1 MKSVQTD
8 KIPKINKNT
17 LINKLKIPMVALI
30 GLPNSGKS
38 SLTNR
43 FSENRVAIT
52 ANEAHTTRD
61 LNYGE
66 CEWGGKYFR
75 IVDTGGLVPDPEG
88 KIQKAVQIK
97 SWGAIAEAD
106 MLVWVIDCKQNLET
120 ISDEIIQKVWKTG
133 KPFIVVLN
141 KVDDPNLDRSQ
152 ADYAKLGG
160 LGFINISCNIGYNLG
175 ELADMI
181 VKVLEEKGYS
191 TNLNQKPELAN
202 TDKYKHKEDRRL
214 KSVERKLDGTY
225 IIRGA
230 DGIFES
236 INERR
241 EMDAEESIDNI
252 IFDFYGVVFTEAL
265 NQNFDDIQKEFEL
278 SYTERKELM
287 RLYLDIYEYGIVEP
301 KAGEKEILQV
311 FGKKVSDSLKS
322 KKILTIPVEQIE
334 STCTFL
340 KFQKSIGRSIYYI
353 SNIGN
358 SYKDRQQDEIYKYFD
373 GGIASCNIDY
383 KKPDKLIYKSL
394 LKKYDLN
401 ARNCLFI
408 DDKVENTE
416 MAKKIGMKIINY
428 KTGETDLNREL
439 RILEGKNPNPPKVLF
454 LGKPNVGKSSLFNA
468 MVGQEIQIVTDVA
481 GTTLSV
487 NQMAIERKKK
497 SRIYVNVKIPQ
508 ESI

>member
-1 MKSVQTD
+1 MKQN
-8 KIPKINKNT
+8 KIEKTPKNT
-17 LINKLKIPMVALI
+17 IINKLKIPLVALI

-106 MLVWVIDCKQNLET
+106 MLVWVIDCKQNIET

-133 KPFIVVLN
+133 KPFIVVIN

-181 VKVLEEKGYS
+181 IKVLDDKGYS
-191 TNLNQKPELAN
+191 TNLNQKPELAD
-202 TDKYKHKEDRRL
+202 TSKYKHKEDRRL

-236 INERR
+236 INEQR
-241 EMDAEESIDNI
+241 EIDAEQSIDTI
-252 IFDFYGVVFTEAL
+252 IFDFYGVVFTEHL
-265 NQNFDDIQKEFEL
+265 NQSFDEIQQQFEL
-278 SYTERKELM
+278 SFTQRKELM
-287 RLYLDIYEYGIVEP
+287 KLYLDIYEY
-301 KAGEKEILQV
+301 EILDEKTGLKQILQGY
-311 FGKKVSDSLKS
+311 GKKVLDNLKERQ
-322 KKILTIPVEQIE
+322 IVNIPIEQIE

-340 KFQKSIGRSIYYI
+340 KYQKSIGKNIYYL
-353 SNIGN
+353 SNIGK
-358 SYKDRQQDEIYKYFD
+358 SYANRKLEEIYKYFD
-373 GGIASCNIDY
+373 GGIASCDTDY
-383 KKPDKLIYKSL
+383 KKPDKLIYKTL
-394 LKKYDLN
+394 LKKYDLK
-401 ARNCLFI
+401 AQNCLFI
-408 DDKVENTE
+408 DDRAENVDT
-416 MAKKIGMKIINY
+416 AKKLGMRGIVFKNGTTDLEREMKIF
-428 KTGETDLNREL
+428 D
-439 RILEGKNPNPPKVLF
+439 GKNPNPPKVLF

-497 SRIYVNVKIPQ
+497 SRLYLNVKI
-508 ESI
+508 

>member
-1 MKSVQTD
+1 MKPLKTD

-106 MLVWVIDCKQNLET
+106 MLVWVIDCKQKIET
-120 ISDEIIQKVWKTG
+120 ISDSIISRVWKTG
-133 KPFIVVLN
+133 KPFIIVIN

-160 LGFINISCNIGYNLG
+160 LGFINVSCNIGYNLG

-181 VKVLEEKGYS
+181 VKVLEDKGYS
-191 TNLNQKPELAN
+191 TNLGQKPELAN

-236 INERR
+236 INEQR
-241 EMDAEESIDNI
+241 EIEAEQSIDNI
-252 IFDFYGVVFTEAL
+252 IFDFYGVVFTEHLEQAFRDL
-265 NQNFDDIQKEFEL
+265 KEKFEL
-278 SYTERKELM
+278 SFIQIKELK
-287 RLYLDIYEYGIVEP
+287 RLYLDIYEYELIE
-301 KAGEKEILQV
+301 EKKGLKEMLQTY
-311 FGKKVSDSLKS
+311 GKKVTDAVKDS
-322 KKILTIPVEQIE
+322 KILKIPIEQIE
-334 STCTFL
+334 SVCTFL
-340 KFQKSIGRSIYYI
+340 KYQKSIGKNIYYI
-353 SNIGN
+353 SNIGQ
-358 SYKDRQQDEIYKYFD
+358 SYNNRKLDEIYKYFD
-373 GGIASCNIDY
+373 GGIASCDVDY
-383 KKPDKLIYKSL
+383 KKPDKMIYKIL
-394 LKKYDLN
+394 LKKYGLK
-401 ARNCLFI
+401 AQNCLFI
-408 DDKVENTE
+408 DDKSENVE
-416 MAKKIGMKIINY
+416 MAKKLGMRSFVFRN
-428 KTGETDLNREL
+428 GETDIEREMK
-439 RILEGKNPNPPKVLF
+439 ILEGKNPNPPKVLF

-497 SRIYVNVKIPQ
+497 SRLYLNVKIP
-508 ESI
+508 E

>member
-1 MKSVQTD
+1 MNQN
-8 KIPKINKNT
+8 KIEKISKNT
-17 LINKLKIPMVALI
+17 VINKLKIPLVALI

-106 MLVWVIDCKQNLET
+106 MLVWVIDCKQNIET

-133 KPFIVVLN
+133 KPFIVVIN

-181 VKVLEEKGYS
+181 IKVLDEKGYS
-191 TNLNQKPELAN
+191 TNLNQKPVM
-202 TDKYKHKEDRRL
+202 TDVSKYKHKEDRRL

-236 INERR
+236 INEQR
-241 EMDAEESIDNI
+241 EIEAEQSIDNI
-252 IFDFYGVVFTEAL
+252 IFDFYGVVFTEHL
-265 NQNFDDIQKEFEL
+265 NQSFDEIQHQFEL
-278 SYTERKELM
+278 SFTQRKELM
-287 RLYLDIYEYGIVEP
+287 RMYLDIYEYGIIE
-301 KAGEKEILQV
+301 EKDGLKQILQEY
-311 FGKKVSDSLKS
+311 GKKVLDDLKAR
-322 KKILTIPVEQIE
+322 KIVNIPIEQLE

-340 KFQKSIGRSIYYI
+340 KYQKSIGKNIYYI
-353 SNIGN
+353 TNIGKSYN
-358 SYKDRQQDEIYKYFD
+358 SRKLEEIYKYFD
-373 GGIASCNIDY
+373 GGVASCDIDY
-383 KKPDKLIYKSL
+383 KKPDKLIYKAL
-394 LKKYDLN
+394 LKKYDLK
-401 ARNCLFI
+401 AQNCLFI
-408 DDKVENTE
+408 DDKPENVET
-416 MAKKIGMKIINY
+416 ARKLGMRGIVFKNG
-428 KTGETDLNREL
+428 TTDLEREL
-439 RILEGKNPNPPKVLF
+439 KILEGKNPNPPKVLF

-497 SRIYVNVKIPQ
+497 SRLYLNVKI
-508 ESI
+508 SN

>member
-1 MKSVQTD
+1 MKQD
-8 KIPKINKNT
+8 NPPKIAKNI
-17 LINKLKIPMVALI
+17 LINKLKIPLVALI

-66 CEWGGKYFR
+66 CEWNGKYFR

-106 MLVWVIDCKQNLET
+106 MLVWVIDCKQNIET

-133 KPFIVVLN
+133 KPFVVVIN

-152 ADYAKLGG
+152 GDYAKLGG

-181 VKVLEEKGYS
+181 IKVLDNKGYS
-191 TNLNQKPELAN
+191 TNLNQKPELAR
-202 TDKYKHKEDRRL
+202 TDKAKHVEDRRL

-236 INERR
+236 INEQR
-241 EMDAEESIDNI
+241 EIDAEQSIDNI
-252 IFDFYGVVFTEAL
+252 IFDFYGVVFTEHL
-265 NQNFDDIQKEFEL
+265 NQNFDEIQQHYEL
-278 SYTERKELM
+278 SFADRKELM
-287 RLYLDIYEYGIVEP
+287 RLYLDIYEYELID
-301 KAGEKEILQV
+301 EKTGLKSILQKY
-311 FGKKVSDSLKS
+311 GKKVLDN
-322 KKILTIPVEQIE
+322 LTARRVLEIPIEQIE
-334 STCTFL
+334 NTCIFL
-340 KFQKSIGRSIYYI
+340 KYQKSIGKNIYYI
-353 SNIGN
+353 SNIGK
-358 SYKDRQQDEIYKYFD
+358 SYNDRKLSEIYKYFD
-373 GGIASCNIDY
+373 GGMASCDIDY
-383 KKPDKLIYKSL
+383 KKPDKLIYKTL
-394 LKKYDLN
+394 LKKYSLK
-401 ARNCLFI
+401 AQNCLFI
-408 DDKVENTE
+408 DDRPENLETARKLGMRTIVFKNGTTDLEVE
-416 MAKKIGMKIINY
+416 MKIL
-428 KTGETDLNREL
+428 D
-439 RILEGKNPNPPKVLF
+439 GKNPNPPKVLF

-468 MVGQEIQIVTDVA
+468 MVGQEIQIVTDVP

-497 SRIYVNVKIPQ
+497 SRLYLNVKIPVLD
-508 ESI
+508 

>member
-1 MKSVQTD
+1 MKPAKID
-8 KIPKINKNT
+8 KISSPK

-106 MLVWVIDCKQNLET
+106 MLVWVIDCKQNIET
-120 ISDEIIQKVWKTG
+120 ISDEIISKVWKTG
-133 KPFIVVLN
+133 KPFIVVIN

-160 LGFINISCNIGYNLG
+160 QGFINVSCNIGYNLG

-181 VKVLEEKGYS
+181 IKVLEQKGYS
-191 TNLNQKPELAN
+191 TNLGQKPELAN
-202 TDKYKHKEDRRL
+202 TDRYKHKEDRRL

-236 INERR
+236 INEQR
-241 EMDAEESIDNI
+241 EIEAEQSIDNI
-252 IFDFYGVVFTEAL
+252 IFDFYGVVFTEHLEQAFRDL
-265 NQNFDDIQKEFEL
+265 KEKFEL
-278 SYTERKELM
+278 SSIQAKELK
-287 RLYLDIYEYGIVEP
+287 RLYLDIYEYELIE
-301 KAGEKEILQV
+301 EKKGLKEMLQTY
-311 FGKKVSDSLKS
+311 GKKVTDAVKDSKVI
-322 KKILTIPVEQIE
+322 KIPIEQIE
-334 STCTFL
+334 SVCTFL
-340 KFQKSIGRSIYYI
+340 KFQKSIGKNIYYI
-353 SNIGN
+353 SNIGQ
-358 SYKDRQQDEIYKYFD
+358 SYKNRKLDEIYKYFD
-373 GGIASCNIDY
+373 GGVASCDVEY
-383 KKPDKLIYKSL
+383 KKPDKMIYRIL
-394 LKKYDLN
+394 LKKYGLK
-401 ARNCLFI
+401 AQNCLFI
-408 DDKVENTE
+408 DDKLENVE
-416 MAKKIGMKIINY
+416 MAKKLGMRSFVYRN
-428 KTGETDLNREL
+428 GETDIEREMK
-439 RILEGKNPNPPKVLF
+439 ILEGKNPNPPKVLF

-487 NQMAIERKKK
+487 NQMAVERKKK
-497 SRIYVNVKIPQ
+497 SRLYLNVKIP
-508 ESI
+508 E

>member
-1 MKSVQTD
+1 MK
-8 KIPKINKNT
+8 KIKIKKTSKNI
-17 LINKLKIPMVALI
+17 LINKLKIPLVALI

-106 MLVWVIDCKQNLET
+106 MLVWVIDCKQNIET

-133 KPFIVVLN
+133 KPFVVVIN

-152 ADYAKLGG
+152 SDYAKLGG

-175 ELADMI
+175 ELADI
-181 VKVLEEKGYS
+181 IIKVLEEKGYM
-191 TNLNQKPELAN
+191 TNLNQKSKLAT

-236 INERR
+236 INEQR
-241 EMDAEESIDNI
+241 EIEAEQSIDNI
-252 IFDFYGVVFTEAL
+252 IFDFYGVVFTEHL
-265 NQNFDDIQKEFEL
+265 NYNFDKIQEEFEL
-278 SYTERKELM
+278 SNSDRKDLM
-287 RLYLDIYEYGIVEP
+287 KIYLDIYEYEKIDQ
-301 KAGEKEILQV
+301 KSGEKEILKR
-311 FGKKVSDSLKS
+311 FGKKIADNLKS
-322 KKILTIPVEQIE
+322 KKILEIPVEQIE

-340 KFQKSIGRSIYYI
+340 KYQKSIGRSIYYI
-353 SNIGN
+353 SNIGKTYGVR
-358 SYKDRQQDEIYKYFD
+358 SKAEIYKYFD
-373 GGIASCNIDY
+373 GGIASCDIGY
-383 KKPDKLIYKSL
+383 EKPDKLIYKTL
-394 LKKYDLN
+394 LKKYNLK
-401 ARNCLFI
+401 AQNCLFI
-408 DDKVENTE
+408 DDKIGNVEV
-416 MAKKIGMKIINY
+416 AKKIGMRGIVF
-428 KTGETDLNREL
+428 KTDETDLNREL
-439 RILEGKNPNPPKVLF
+439 KILEGKNPNPPKVLF

-468 MVGQEIQIVTDVA
+468 MVGQEIQIVTDIA

-487 NQMAIERKKK
+487 NQIAIERKKK
-497 SRIYVNVKIPQ
+497 SRLYLNVKIPVQ
-508 ESI
+508 LEVI

>member
-1 MKSVQTD
+1 MKQNKID
-8 KIPKINKNT
+8 KISKNIV
-17 LINKLKIPMVALI
+17 INKLKIPLVALI

-106 MLVWVIDCKQNLET
+106 MLVWVIDCKQNIET
-120 ISDEIIQKVWKTG
+120 ISDEIIQKIWKTG
-133 KPFIVVLN
+133 KPFIVVIN

-160 LGFINISCNIGYNLG
+160 LGFMNISCNIGYNLG

-181 VKVLEEKGYS
+181 IKVLDEKGYS
-191 TNLNQKPELAN
+191 TNLNQKPVMA
-202 TDKYKHKEDRRL
+202 DVSKYKHKEDRRL

-236 INERR
+236 INEQR
-241 EMDAEESIDNI
+241 EIEAEQSIDNI
-252 IFDFYGVVFTEAL
+252 IFDFYGVVFTEHLDQSFDEIQAEFDL
-265 NQNFDDIQKEFEL
+265 NSSQ
-278 SYTERKELM
+278 RKELM
-287 RLYLDIYEYGIVEP
+287 KMYLDIYEYEKIDH
-301 KAGEKEILQV
+301 KAGEKNILKV
-311 FGKKVSDSLKS
+311 FGKKVADSLKS
-322 KKILTIPVEQIE
+322 KKILEIPIEQIE
-334 STCTFL
+334 STCIFL
-340 KFQKSIGRSIYYI
+340 KYQKSIGRNIYYI
-353 SNIGN
+353 SNIGK
-358 SYKDRQQDEIYKYFD
+358 SYQQRQTNEIYKYFD
-373 GGIASCNIDY
+373 GGVASCDAGY
-383 KKPDKLIYKSL
+383 EKPDKFIYKIL
-394 LKKYDLN
+394 LKKYNLN
-401 ARNCLFI
+401 AKNCLFI
-408 DDKVENTE
+408 DDKSGNVEV
-416 MAKKIGMKIINY
+416 AKKLGMRVIVFKNG
-428 KTGETDLNREL
+428 TTDLEREMK
-439 RILEGKNPNPPKVLF
+439 ILEGKNPNPPKVLF

-487 NQMAIERKKK
+487 NTMEIERKKK
-497 SRIYVNVKIPQ
+497 SRLYLNVKIPS
-508 ESI
+508 EEVL

>member
-1 MKSVQTD
+1 MKPN
-8 KIPKINKNT
+8 KIEKITKNT
-17 LINKLKIPMVALI
+17 IINKLKIPLVALI

-66 CEWGGKYFR
+66 CEWNGKYFR

-106 MLVWVIDCKQNLET
+106 MLVWVIDCKQNIDT

-133 KPFIVVLN
+133 KPFIVVIN

-181 VKVLEEKGYS
+181 IKVLDDKGYS
-191 TNLNQKPELAN
+191 TNLNQKPELARV
-202 TDKYKHKEDRRL
+202 DKHKHLEDRRL

-236 INERR
+236 INEQR
-241 EMDAEESIDNI
+241 EIDAEQSIDNI
-252 IFDFYGVVFTEAL
+252 IFDFYGVVFTEHL
-265 NQNFDDIQKEFEL
+265 NQSFDEIQKLFEL
-278 SYTERKELM
+278 SFTERKELM
-287 RLYLDIYEYGIVEP
+287 RLYLDIYEYGLLD
-301 KAGEKEILQV
+301 EKIGLKQILQAY
-311 FGKKVSDSLKS
+311 GKKVLDNLKERQ
-322 KKILTIPVEQIE
+322 IVNIPIEQIE

-340 KFQKSIGRSIYYI
+340 KYQKSIGKNIYYI
-353 SNIGN
+353 SNIGK
-358 SYKDRQQDEIYKYFD
+358 SYTNRKLEEIYKYFD
-373 GGIASCNIDY
+373 GGIASCDTDY
-383 KKPDKLIYKSL
+383 KKPDKLIYKTL
-394 LKKYDLN
+394 LKRYDLK
-401 ARNCLFI
+401 AQNCLFI
-408 DDKVENTE
+408 DDRAENVDT
-416 MAKKIGMKIINY
+416 AKKLGMRGIVFKNGTTDLEREMKIF
-428 KTGETDLNREL
+428 D
-439 RILEGKNPNPPKVLF
+439 GKNPNPPKVLF

-497 SRIYVNVKIPQ
+497 SRLYLNVKI
-508 ESI
+508 

>member
-1 MKSVQTD
+1 MKQNKIE
-8 KIPKINKNT
+8 KIPKNT
-17 LINKLKIPMVALI
+17 VINKLKIPLVALI

-106 MLVWVIDCKQNLET
+106 MLVWVIDCKQNIET

-133 KPFIVVLN
+133 KPFIVVIN

-181 VKVLEEKGYS
+181 IKVLDDKGYS
-191 TNLNQKPELAN
+191 TNLNQKPVMA
-202 TDKYKHKEDRRL
+202 DVSKYKHKEDRRL

-236 INERR
+236 INEQR
-241 EMDAEESIDNI
+241 EIEAEQSIDNI
-252 IFDFYGVVFTEAL
+252 IFDFYGVVFTEHL
-265 NQNFDDIQKEFEL
+265 NQSFDKIQAEFDL
-278 SYTERKELM
+278 NSSQRKELM
-287 RLYLDIYEYGIVEP
+287 KMYLDIYEYEKIEQ
-301 KAGEKEILQV
+301 KAGEKEILKV
-311 FGKKVSDSLKS
+311 FGKKITDSLKS
-322 KKILTIPVEQIE
+322 KKILEIPSEQIE

-340 KFQKSIGRSIYYI
+340 KYQKSIGRNIYYI
-353 SNIGN
+353 SNIGKTYQDRKN
-358 SYKDRQQDEIYKYFD
+358 SEIYKYFD
-373 GGIASCNIDY
+373 GGVASCDVQY
-383 KKPDKLIYKSL
+383 EKPDKIIYKML
-394 LKKYDLN
+394 LKKYDLK
-401 ARNCLFI
+401 AQNCLFI
-408 DDKVENTE
+408 DDKAGNIEV
-416 MAKKIGMKIINY
+416 AKKIGMRAIVFKNG
-428 KTGETDLNREL
+428 TTDLEREMK
-439 RILEGKNPNPPKVLF
+439 ILEGKNPNPPKVLF

-487 NQMAIERKKK
+487 NTMEIERKKK
-497 SRIYVNVKIPQ
+497 SRLYLNVKIPN
-508 ESI
+508 EEVL